1 MAEKKAASV
10 QLQRVPRDLYK
21 AHQAIAVTPSP
32 GSKITLLDRRFFN
45 ALLEEAQKQGN
56 KDVYRTPLASVLSG
70 ANFTSTNYE
79 VAKAVLRSLAKT
91 TVEWSIV
98 ETDSPDG
105 ATKGQKIWGI
115 TSLVA
120 HASLISEGK
129 GSRVMFEWSYSP
141 VIRSGLL
148 SPERYV
154 GLPMDVFVTL
164 STNAAAALYEIC
176 MRYLS
181 NRNGLTSKDTWES
194 WRPRLTGVSNESA
207 GETQYKFFKRDT
219 LVPAIKEINAVT
231 NIEVELREF
240 KTGRKITHI
249 QFSSSI
255 KTQKSL
261 NVSESVLPHE
271 EIIQR
276 LSALGFD
283 DAATAKFYTSYD
295 AEILLD
301 TLAFV
306 EERIKKGDIASPAA
320 LFRDALKKGYG
331 AREGKKLARPKAPE
345 EATVKGDTKP
355 LPLQGATQVKDEP
368 SKLAAIEEYIKNLS
382 AKELKPLLTR
392 FEAQATGLVKEQ
404 FVKSGMKA
412 KIVRVAFAQFVA
424 DSGKVQAM

>member
-1 MAEKKAASV
+1 MAEKKAAST

-45 ALLEEAQKQGN
+45 ALLEEAQKQGDQ
-56 KDVYRTPLASVLSG
+56 DVYRAPLATVLSG

-98 ETDSPDG
+98 ESDSPDG

-148 SPERYV
+148 APDRYV
-154 GLPMDVFVTL
+154 GLPMDIFVTL

-181 NRNGLTSKDTWES
+181 NRNGLTNKEPWES

-231 NIEVELREF
+231 NIDVELREF

-255 KTQKSL
+255 KAQESL

-271 EIIQR
+271 EIIKR

-283 DAATAKFYTSYD
+283 DAATAKFYTGYE

-301 TLAFV
+301 TLTFV

-331 AREGKKLARPKAPE
+331 AKEGKKLSKGTVQDARIKKEVPE
-345 EATVKGDTKP
+345 RVATKP
-355 LPLQGATQVKDEP
+355 VDESEPP
-368 SKLAAIEEYIKNLS
+368 SKFASAEAYMEKLSTKDMKALVARFAKSLSGLLA
-382 AKELKPLLTR
+382 
-392 FEAQATGLVKEQ
+392 EQ
-404 FVKSGMKA
+404 FTKSGLKS
-412 KIVRVAFAQFVA
+412 KLVRVALAQFVL
-424 DSGKVQAM
+424 DNVLGKD